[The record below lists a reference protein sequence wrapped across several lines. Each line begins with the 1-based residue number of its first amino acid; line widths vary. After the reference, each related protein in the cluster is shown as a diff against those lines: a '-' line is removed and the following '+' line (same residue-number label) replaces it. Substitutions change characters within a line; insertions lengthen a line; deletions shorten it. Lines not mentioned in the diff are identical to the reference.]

1 LLNEIWG
8 ADYYGDKRT
17 LDVHIKWLRDKIEP
31 NPNEPKYILTV
42 RGVGYKFNGDV
53 RKE

>member
-1 LLNEIWG
+1 MKSGVLTTMEISALWTFILS
-8 ADYYGDKRT
+8 AQRQN
-17 LDVHIKWLRDKIEP
+17 EP

-42 RGVGYKFNGDV
+42 RGVGYKFNGEV